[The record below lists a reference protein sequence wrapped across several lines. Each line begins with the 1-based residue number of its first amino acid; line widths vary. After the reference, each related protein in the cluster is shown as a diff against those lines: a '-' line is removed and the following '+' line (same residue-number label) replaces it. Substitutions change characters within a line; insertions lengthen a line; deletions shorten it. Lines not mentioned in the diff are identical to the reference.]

1 MKFGSYIKVQY
12 EKSNDKSL
20 HTKITSMH
28 KEAKKYKRIW
38 TNWEESEFI

>member
-1 MKFGSYIKVQY
+1 
-12 EKSNDKSL
+12 L